1 MESDF
6 AGWHDF
12 YVMFGGAVAGLTG
25 LVVVAMSI
33 HLRAIANSALHRGLA
48 RGSLTGLIVI
58 LVLCGV
64 ALFPGQTTSRFGAEL
79 LVIGV
84 ALQVMTIVLAAR
96 DQRASGAAARRRRVR
111 IALYRSIPTLVAAI
125 GVLMAAGVAIA
136 PYLLAIALLAP
147 IGFIVNNVWALLIE
161 ISGEHRAAT

>member
-1 MESDF
+1 
-6 AGWHDF
+6 
-12 YVMFGGAVAGLTG
+12 MFGGAVAGLTG

-33 HLRAIANSALHRGLA
+33 HLRAIATA
-48 RGSLTGLIVI
+48 RCTEAWPVIVDRTDRDPRPPRCRA
-58 LVLCGV
+58 V
-64 ALFPGQTTSRFGAEL
+64 PGQTISRFGAEL

-96 DQRASGAAARRRRVR
+96 DQRASGTAARRRRVR
-111 IALYRSIPTLVAAI
+111 IALYRSIPTVVAAI
-125 GVLMAAGVAIA
+125 GVLMVAGVAIA

-161 ISGEHRAAT
+161 ISGEKRAAT